1 MSRLKT
7 LPEAVDYSGFSERF
21 IRSLVFRKEIPHY
34 KRGGR
39 LYFSTEDLDDYIEG
53 GRVEAKRD
61 SYLVAVTPLA
71 RRQKAAKRAARDV
84 GG

>member
-1 MSRLKT
+1 MSRLMT
-7 LPEAVDYSGFSERF
+7 LPQTSDYSGFSERF

-39 LYFSTEDLDDYIEG
+39 LYFSTDDLDAYIQA

-61 SYLVAVTPLA
+61 SYLEGVTPLA
-71 RRQKAAKRAARDV
+71 HGRAVR
-84 GG
+84 